1 MGIVL
6 AAKHEAERIRTE
18 TARAAAAYREE
29 GIVPK
34 MAVLL
39 VEGDPASAYY
49 AEAKRKLAGRL
60 GISYELAV
68 LPPDTKQEQL
78 EAIVREWSR
87 DPDIHGILLELPLP
101 SGLSATAVAAEIAP
115 YKDIDGISPAGKAAL
130 LSGESAL
137 YPATPQACI
146 RLLRAHGYE
155 LAGKH
160 AVIVGRGQTVG
171 LPLFHLLQREQA
183 TVTVCHSRTADLA
196 RHVRQA
202 DIVFAAS
209 GRPGLITASMLTS
222 ASVVIDAGIC
232 ELANGSVVGDVAA
245 DALTVA
251 AAVSPV
257 PGGVG
262 TLTTAMLFA
271 NLMNAI
277 RLQRNNGMAASRLE
291 RNNVMDAIRLQ
302 RNDAVREG
310 KGKVE
315 GDTGRTAET
324 LQFDRTIRSF
334 VVEASAAVPTPGGGS
349 VAALA
354 GALATSM
361 VRMAAGFSGG
371 VENPEH
377 RRKIEDGARRLEAWS
392 AECERLL
399 EADIACF
406 NRYMEALRLPKAS
419 EEQKQVRRAM
429 LRAATLQAIEVP
441 MALMRVCRD
450 ALQLSQ
456 GLAPLLNPNLISD
469 LGIGAILFEATAQAS
484 DLTVAI
490 NTAAL
495 QDAEAAEAYEVEVA
509 ALRKHCQ
516 EYKEA
521 VVDIVRG
528 RMPRK

>member
-6 AAKHEAERIRTE
+6 AAKQEAERIRTE
-18 TARAAAAYREE
+18 TARATAAYREE

-49 AEAKRKLAGRL
+49 AEAKRKLAERL
-60 GISYELAV
+60 GIAYELAV
-68 LPPDTKQEQL
+68 LPQDTEQERM
-78 EAIVREWSR
+78 EAIVRGWSQ
-87 DPDIHGILLELPLP
+87 DPDIHGIMLELPLP
-101 SGLSATAVAAEIAP
+101 SGLSTAAIAAGIAP
-115 YKDIDGISPAGKAAL
+115 HKDIDGITPAGKAAL
-130 LSGESAL
+130 LTGEPAL

-155 LAGKH
+155 LSGKH

-209 GRPGLITASMLTS
+209 GRPGLITASMLNP

-232 ELANGSVVGDVAA
+232 ELADGSVVGDVAA

-271 NLMNAI
+271 NLMT
-277 RLQRNNGMAASRLE
+277 
-291 RNNVMDAIRLQ
+291 AIRLQ
-302 RNDAVREG
+302 RNDGIEASRPERNNDMAATRLQRNNAEREG
-310 KGKVE
+310 EE
-315 GDTGRTAET
+315 GRAAAT

-334 VVEASAAVPTPGGGS
+334 VSESSAAVPTPGGGS

-354 GALATSM
+354 GALAASM
-361 VRMAAGFSGG
+361 VRMAIGFSGG
-371 VENPEH
+371 AEEPEH
-377 RRKIEDGARRLEAWS
+377 RRAIEDGARRLEAWS

-419 EEQKQVRRAM
+419 EEQKQVRRAT
-429 LRAATLQAIEVP
+429 LRAATLQAIDVP
-441 MALMRVCRD
+441 MALMRLCRE
-450 ALQLSQ
+450 ALQLAEE
-456 GLAPLLNPNLISD
+456 LAPLLNPNLISD
-469 LGIGAILFEATAQAS
+469 LGIGAVLFEATAQAS

-495 QDAEAAEAYEVEVA
+495 SDAEAAGAYEAEAA
-509 ALRKHCQ
+509 ALRKHCLAH
-516 EYKEA
+516 KET